1 MLVEVTTCLPV
12 SVSVSAPEEVE
23 EEAPHVSRHCGFVAC
38 FCFHSSVAVNGLNI
52 RARRR

>member
-1 MLVEVTTCLPV
+1 MLVEVATCL

-23 EEAPHVSRHCGFVAC
+23 EEAPHVSRHCGFAG
-38 FCFHSSVAVNGLNI
+38 FCFRSSVAVNGLNI